1 MFFFQAQQQMNAQN
15 SAGQPGQQYA
25 YYNNGMA
32 QNAQPTQLVQQQFGQ
47 QHVVMQ
53 QQMQQQ
59 QYPQQQFASSEQYVS
74 QGKVINTIC
83 R

>member
-32 QNAQPTQLVQQQFGQ
+32 QNAQPTQLVQQQQQFGPP
-47 QHVVMQ
+47 HVVMQ
-53 QQMQQQ
+53 QQMQQI
-59 QYPQQQFASSEQYVS
+59 YLKAVLH
-74 QGKVINTIC
+74 
-83 R
+83 